1 MGLGL
6 TAITPAHNRVC
17 KISQHSLLLKQVWCE
32 GGLTLRDW
40 PLRMCAMPAITNR
53 DKSCEHSFFRVV
65 VLLILCFVFALMF
78 SFHTGAMDSDL
89 GGDPDEAAH
98 AVTSLMMRDYFASGF
113 GQHPMKFARAYYEH
127 FPRVA
132 LGHYPPFYYL
142 VSGLLLLPFPS
153 SQVLIILQA
162 FLLASL
168 AAVTFHFG
176 RRFLPQWLAALA
188 AGLGCMLPVGLK
200 LAQHV
205 MSDVLLAVLCLGA
218 VVVWADYLRVAT
230 FKKALLWGCIAA
242 AAILTKGSGMLLCLV
257 PPVAT
262 VLAGRWRLIRTFSW
276 WCAALPV
283 VVLAGPWML
292 YSTSIS
298 KEGMTQLTPGQYFI
312 EAVPYYIDSVPAVFG
327 WGITLLAMVGA
338 GFGLHL
344 TWSKRV
350 MSCEGAAMTG
360 LLAGALAVLV
370 LVPVGLSTRY
380 MLTLVPVIMLAAAYG
395 ILAVFRYL
403 PVRIGGLLGAL
414 MLLAAFTLAAS
425 LPNKEVHGFAKAVR
439 FVGVPTLTEP
449 KENWLVSSDPRGEG
463 AIIAAATFQITSRSP
478 SNLRVYRGSKELASS
493 DWMGRDY
500 KTAVDTSAD
509 VLKLLDARHIT
520 WVFVDL
526 SSRDDQRRAHDR
538 LLADSLQSTPQKW
551 KLVKE
556 QSIIRRP
563 DQKGRLL
570 IYHRAPVP

>member
-1 MGLGL
+1 
-6 TAITPAHNRVC
+6 
-17 KISQHSLLLKQVWCE
+17 
-32 GGLTLRDW
+32 
-40 PLRMCAMPAITNR
+40 MPAISNR
-53 DKSCEHSFFRVV
+53 DKPCEHSVFRVFA
-65 VLLILCFVFALMF
+65 LLILCFALALIF
-78 SFHTGAMDSDL
+78 SFYTGAMDSDL

-98 AVTSLMMRDYFASGF
+98 AVTSLMMRDYFASGL
-113 GQHPMKFARAYYEH
+113 GQHPMKFARAYYDH

-142 VSGLLLLPFPS
+142 ISGVLLLPFPTP
-153 SQVLIILQA
+153 QVLIIFQA
-162 FLLASL
+162 FLLASM
-168 AAVTFHFG
+168 AAVIFSFG

-230 FKKALLWGCIAA
+230 CKKALLWGCIAA
-242 AAILTKGSGMLLCLV
+242 AAILTKGSGMLLCLL
-257 PPVAT
+257 PPAAT
-262 VLAGRWRLIRTFSW
+262 LLAGRWRLVRAISW

-283 VVLAGPWML
+283 VAFAGPWML

-312 EAVPYYIDSVPAVFG
+312 EAVPYYFHSVPAVFG
-327 WGITLLAMVGA
+327 WGITLLAIVGA
-338 GFGLHL
+338 GFGLRL

-350 MSCEGAAMTG
+350 MSNEGAALTG
-360 LLAGALAVLV
+360 LLIGALAVLV

-395 ILAVFRYL
+395 ILGIIRYL
-403 PVRIGGLLGAL
+403 PARTGGPLGAL
-414 MLLAAFTLAAS
+414 MLIAAFTLAAS
-425 LPNKEVHGFAKAVR
+425 LPKKEVHGFAEAVR

-449 KENWLVSSDPRGEG
+449 KENWLISSDPRGEG

-500 KTAVDTSAD
+500 KTAVNTSAD

-538 LLADSLQSTPQKW
+538 LLADSLESAPQMW
-551 KLVKE
+551 NLVKE
-556 QSIIRRP
+556 QSITRRP
-563 DQKGRLL
+563 GQKGRLL
-570 IYHRAPVP
+570 IYQRAQTP